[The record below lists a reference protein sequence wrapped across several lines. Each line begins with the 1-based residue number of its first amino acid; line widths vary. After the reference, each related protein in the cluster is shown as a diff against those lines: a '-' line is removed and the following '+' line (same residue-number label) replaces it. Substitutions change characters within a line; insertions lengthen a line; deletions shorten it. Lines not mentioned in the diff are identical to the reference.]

1 MNENQKERA
10 KETRDRRQSELLQR
24 SEARKS
30 ALRAAQRILE
40 NESSTKQEILE
51 TLTLLKELLGGGRT
65 F

>member
-24 SEARKS
+24 AEARQA
-30 ALRAAQRILE
+30 ALRGAKRLLE
-40 NESSTKQEILE
+40 REDVTKQEILE
-51 TLTLLKELLGGGRT
+51 TLTLLKDFLGRT